1 VTSSEIVV
9 IGSNSVASTI
19 NLSSVNKATTITTPL
34 VSSSTRRY
42 TTIITTV
49 TGGSTITTAVPTEEV
64 VASTTGYA
72 TATISPSLNDNGS
85 SGSNGGG
92 LSTST
97 KSIIGGVV
105 GGIGGAILLGGLAL
119 VAWRMWG
126 RRRAKGPGMDDDDV
140 MGAQPHESLMTEKD
154 EPPLARYHGGGG
166 QINTASNF

>member
-1 VTSSEIVV
+1 
-9 IGSNSVASTI
+9 
-19 NLSSVNKATTITTPL
+19 
-34 VSSSTRRY
+34 
-42 TTIITTV
+42 
-49 TGGSTITTAVPTEEV
+49 
-64 VASTTGYA
+64 
-72 TATISPSLNDNGS
+72 LNDNGS
-85 SGSNGGG
+85 SGSSGGG